1 MIEFENT
8 ENKEW
13 IDRDD
18 EVPLVP
24 FKQLKPTASEFAL
37 NLEGVRYNN
46 LFFSIKVL

>member
-1 MIEFENT
+1 VIEFENT

-13 IDRDD
+13 VDGCED

-37 NLEGVRYNN
+37 SLEGVR
-46 LFFSIKVL
+46 